1 MADIDN
7 LEIQITAESDKAV
20 SDLGKLKD
28 ALEKLEAV
36 GHKSGYDNIYRNL
49 KKIASVDFSSFAA
62 NLEKAAAATEKIA
75 GKTERL
81 QRVVS
86 AMNGI
91 KNATAD
97 ARVEFEKFGSP
108 DIPKTPRK
116 IPYQNALTGRQ
127 PQRRL
132 SGGIAG
138 VLGDGNIQL
147 GAHQWQ
153 DMGSK
158 INANPFAQ
166 LLFNI
171 RQSTRKMGE
180 AIGQGFRNFRPGL
193 SQGIKKDIASLKAL
207 SNSAKSFGKDLAGT
221 FSLLRAQARKANMT
235 TFGYVRKGLKSWEKQ
250 AGKTR
255 WSMRYLAK
263 TVARY
268 AIYKM
273 LNLAI
278 KNVTRGLQNLALYSK
293 EANAVLT
300 EYKTIGLQLG
310 NSIATAVVPVL
321 QALLPLMR
329 VLSNLLIHISN
340 SVNVLFSA
348 MNGQKT
354 FIRAKEYVD
363 DYAKSLGKLRS
374 AASIDELHTIGQSY
388 NYSEM
393 FETVDID
400 FSTIMSSLGGV
411 IEALAIIMGFGLF
424 AKGVELSK
432 VLSSLTGTTISFA
445 GVLKKAGGVLLTI
458 VGVIETIKGVSD
470 AWVNG
475 LDWSNFAQI
484 LIGIAATVGGL
495 FLTIG
500 AVGAQIGGIL
510 GAVVM
515 VVTGI
520 KDAITNG
527 LNWTNGV
534 LIAGGT
540 TLLGAVIGSFFGPLG
555 ILIGAAIGAL
565 VGLLTDLITW
575 IVQNWDT
582 VANWFIARWTD
593 VSNAFSKVWKAVGN
607 AFAFVINGII
617 TGFEAFVNFFIKG
630 INAIIGGIN
639 KISFDVPDWV
649 PGIGGKSVGFNIG
662 YVSEVKFGRI
672 PTYET
677 GGFPED
683 GFFMAN
689 HNELIGQFS
698 NGRTAVANN
707 EQIIEGIARGVS
719 EATSDQ
725 NELLREQ
732 NRILTRLLGKNTN
745 AVVSVS
751 TIAKGFDRQNRR
763 NGKTIVP
770 VGT

>member
-20 SDLGKLKD
+20 SDLGKLKE
-28 ALEKLEAV
+28 ALEKLEAI

-49 KKIASVDFSSFAA
+49 KKIASVDFSTFSSDLA
-62 NLEKAAAATEKIA
+62 KAAAATERIA
-75 GKTERL
+75 GTTDRL
-81 QRVVS
+81 QRIIS

-91 KNATAD
+91 KSATAD

-108 DIPKTPRK
+108 NVPKAPRK
-116 IPYQNALTGRQ
+116 VPYQNLLTGRRSRNSL
-127 PQRRL
+127 P
-132 SGGIAG
+132 SGIAG

-153 DMGSK
+153 DLGSK
-158 INANPFAQ
+158 VNVNPFAQ
-166 LLFNI
+166 MLFSIKQSSKKMGAAI
-171 RQSTRKMGE
+171 RQGVKDFG
-180 AIGQGFRNFRPGL
+180 PGL

-207 SNSAKSFGKDLAGT
+207 PRSAKAAGRDLAST

-278 KNVTRGLQNLALYSK
+278 KNVTKGLQNLAMYSQ

-321 QALLPLMR
+321 QALLPLVR
-329 VLSNLLIHISN
+329 VLSNLLIHVSN

-354 FIRAKEYVD
+354 FIKAKRYVD

-374 AASIDELHTIGQSY
+374 TASMDELHTIGQSY
-388 NYSEM
+388 NYSDM

-400 FSTIMSSLGGV
+400 FPSIMSGLGGV
-411 IEALAIIMGFGLF
+411 VEALAIITGFGLL

-432 VLSSLTGTTISFA
+432 VLSSLTGTTVSFA
-445 GVLKKAGGVLLTI
+445 GVLKKTGGILLTI
-458 VGVIETIKGVSD
+458 VGAIESIRGVSD

-500 AVGAQIGGIL
+500 AVGARIGGIL

-527 LNWTNGV
+527 LNWTNGI

-555 ILIGAAIGAL
+555 TLVGAGIGAL

-582 VANWFIARWTD
+582 VADWFLNRWKD
-593 VSNAFSKVWKAVGN
+593 VTVAFAKVWKAVGN
-607 AFAFVINGII
+607 VFAIVINGLI
-617 TGFEAFVNFFIKG
+617 TGFEAFVNFFVKG
-630 INAIIGGIN
+630 INVIIGGIN
-639 KISFDVPDWV
+639 KISFEIPDWV

-662 YVSEVKFGRI
+662 YISEVKFGRI

-707 EQIIEGIARGVS
+707 EQIIEGISRGVS
-719 EATSDQ
+719 EAASDQ

>member
-1 MADIDN
+1 M
-7 LEIQITAESDKAV
+7 
-20 SDLGKLKD
+20 
-28 ALEKLEAV
+28 
-36 GHKSGYDNIYRNL
+36 
-49 KKIASVDFSSFAA
+49 
-62 NLEKAAAATEKIA
+62 
-75 GKTERL
+75 RL
-81 QRVVS
+81 
-86 AMNGI
+86 
-91 KNATAD
+91 
-97 ARVEFEKFGSP
+97 
-108 DIPKTPRK
+108 
-116 IPYQNALTGRQ
+116 
-127 PQRRL
+127 
-132 SGGIAG
+132 
-138 VLGDGNIQL
+138 
-147 GAHQWQ
+147 
-153 DMGSK
+153 
-158 INANPFAQ
+158 
-166 LLFNI
+166 
-171 RQSTRKMGE
+171 
-180 AIGQGFRNFRPGL
+180 
-193 SQGIKKDIASLKAL
+193 
-207 SNSAKSFGKDLAGT
+207 
-221 FSLLRAQARKANMT
+221 
-235 TFGYVRKGLKSWEKQ
+235 
-250 AGKTR
+250 
-255 WSMRYLAK
+255 
-263 TVARY
+263 Y
-268 AIYKM
+268 AIV
-273 LNLAI
+273 I
-278 KNVTRGLQNLALYSK
+278 FHPSGSSQIVTEFIS
-293 EANAVLT
+293 
-300 EYKTIGLQLG
+300 
-310 NSIATAVVPVL
+310 
-321 QALLPLMR
+321 
-329 VLSNLLIHISN
+329 ISN
-340 SVNVLFSA
+340 TFLRKCSSCA
-348 MNGQKT
+348 PPSMN
-354 FIRAKEYVD
+354 
-363 DYAKSLGKLRS
+363 SL
-374 AASIDELHTIGQSY
+374 DELHTIGQSY

-424 AKGVELSK
+424 TKGVELSK

-445 GVLKKAGGVLLTI
+445 GVLKKIGGVLLTI

-540 TLLGAVIGSFFGPLG
+540 TILGAVIGSFFGPLG
-555 ILIGAAIGAL
+555 ILIGAAIGAV

-617 TGFEAFVNFFIKG
+617 TGFEAFVNFFIRG